1 MRDKRQPPRRQLD
14 DEIDAL
20 ACTGK
25 LRKELISIR
34 ADGSKDFSEV
44 YALIEQTNSDARLW
58 ALYYER
64 RRAAGRAAAQQYK
77 RLASAADAV
86 ARKIE
91 AFTRKHGARLM
102 RAAERLAPPE
112 HSLSPQSITK
122 LLEEATALGGR
133 FKQLSET
140 CIEPLQGSMGRPSN
154 DWLLGFIW
162 RMAVGYREMTTAKIS
177 PRGHFPRF
185 LRHGLISLGPDN
197 DPGELESLIKT
208 AIARFQMKQPMAKW
222 LRPGDD
228 LSRFS

>member
-1 MRDKRQPPRRQLD
+1 VASSG
-14 DEIDAL
+14 DEIDVL
-20 ACTGK
+20 ARTGQ
-25 LRKELISIR
+25 LRKELIWIR
-34 ADGSKDFSEV
+34 ADGSKDLSEA
-44 YALIEQTNSDARLW
+44 YGLREQTISEARRW
-58 ALYYER
+58 ASYYER
-64 RRAAGRAAAQQYK
+64 RRAAGRAAARQYK
-77 RLASAADAV
+77 RLASAADA
-86 ARKIE
+86 AGRKLE
-91 AFTRKHGARLM
+91 AFTRNHGTRLM
-102 RAAERLAPPE
+102 RAVERLAPSE

-122 LLEEATALGGR
+122 LLEEAAALGGR

-140 CIEPLQGSMGRPSN
+140 CIEPLPGAMGRPSN

-162 RMAVGYREMTTAKIS
+162 RMAVGYRELTTAKIS

-208 AIARFQMKQPMAKW
+208 AIERFQMKQPMAKW